1 MYLNIHVS
9 LKLSYK
15 YLLTHTK
22 KSFGWMNGNFDT
34 LKTIYL
40 FMAVLGLCGFSTVM
54 GSWGYS
60 LVMMHGFLLWGLL
73 VVEHGL

>member
-40 FMAVLGLCGFSTVM
+40 FMAVLGLC
-54 GSWGYS
+54 
-60 LVMMHGFLLWGLL
+60 
-73 VVEHGL
+73 